1 MWVTGQLQAPAALSR
16 ERTGYR
22 VGPRADLD
30 VLEKNLLPL
39 PEFETPTVQPV
50 K

>member
-1 MWVTGQLQAPAALSR
+1 MTGQLLALAALSR
-16 ERTGYR
+16 ERIGYR

-39 PEFETPTVQPV
+39 PKFETLTVQPV
-50 K
+50 D